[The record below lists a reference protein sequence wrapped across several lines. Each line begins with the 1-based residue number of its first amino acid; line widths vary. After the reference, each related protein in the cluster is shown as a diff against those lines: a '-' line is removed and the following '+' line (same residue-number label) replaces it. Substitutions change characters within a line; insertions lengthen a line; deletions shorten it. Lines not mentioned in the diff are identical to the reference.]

1 MLKLHHLLEQEADE
15 LKRLL
20 GAKAG
25 VVGEQ
30 PAEVADNAA
39 RATCARL
46 KRDMA
51 SRRLHEANVST
62 SEVCVRASE
71 RACVRAS
78 EPAFWWRLSSC
89 SLILFVFG
97 VPLSPNLGNSSVVTS
112 TFIHACRARAR
123 MVCANCTVYTSR
135 TLVGR

>member
-30 PAEVADNAA
+30 PSEVADNAA

-46 KRDMA
+46 KRDIA

-62 SEVCVRASE
+62 SEVCV
-71 RACVRAS
+71 CVVCVSPFFFPLA
-78 EPAFWWRLSSC
+78 PT
-89 SLILFVFG
+89 LIT
-97 VPLSPNLGNSSVVTS
+97 VVTV
-112 TFIHACRARAR
+112 A
-123 MVCANCTVYTSR
+123 
-135 TLVGR
+135 

>member
-30 PAEVADNAA
+30 PSEVADNAA

-46 KRDMA
+46 KRDIA

-62 SEVCVRASE
+62 SEVCVG
-71 RACVRAS
+71 CVRLFLFCAS
-78 EPAFWWRLSSC
+78 ST
-89 SLILFVFG
+89 
-97 VPLSPNLGNSSVVTS
+97 NLDNGGDSHVTNIYIYMS
-112 TFIHACRARAR
+112 TG
-123 MVCANCTVYTSR
+123 TW
-135 TLVGR
+135 